1 MDTGLGLADGVMIA
15 DFADEKDD
23 KGLCHKLGSYCSD
36 KVLGICVTSKDAYCC
51 FASKLTRILQEQGRP
66 QLGKPWGSAKKGTC
80 EGFTIDEFS
89 RLNLSV
95 MDFSEVVAE
104 FTDAAYRSGRA
115 WVESLRSR

>member
-1 MDTGLGLADGVMIA
+1 MSRPKSRNGSDSAADASLA
-15 DFADEKDD
+15 EKARA
-23 KGLCHKLGSYCSD
+23 KALN
-36 KVLGICVTSKDAYCC
+36 TA
-51 FASKLTRILQEQGRP
+51 TWEQGRP

-104 FTDAAYRSGRA
+104 FTDAAKLPDELATSTMIQQRIKDYYETRKP
-115 WVESLRSR
+115 